1 MCVCDTCATVAR
13 RGTSANFHNSAGG
26 ISQRSSIFLF
36 FFLTIFPPT
45 KMLGSFSFV
54 SDISGATAA
63 QDNTHTHRYGIDH
76 LPSLPPPCIYIHI
89 SKAVLFTHR
98 KVHQRATAPTPQE
111 SIKTMEGGN
120 EFFFSFLWG
129 GSLFFVCREIVCG
142 WGRER
147 KGQKV

>member
-1 MCVCDTCATVAR
+1 MIRAR
-13 RGTSANFHNSAGG
+13 QLLAAVPRP
-26 ISQRSSIFLF
+26 ISTTPQGESLNARQFSSSSFLLYSPNKNVGF
-36 FFLTIFPPT
+36 FFFCVRHLRSNSSTR
-45 KMLGSFSFV
+45 
-54 SDISGATAA
+54 
-63 QDNTHTHRYGIDH
+63 QHTHTQVRYRP
-76 LPSLPPPCIYIHI
+76 PSLPAPCIYIHI

>member
-1 MCVCDTCATVAR
+1 
-13 RGTSANFHNSAGG
+13 
-26 ISQRSSIFLF
+26 
-36 FFLTIFPPT
+36 
-45 KMLGSFSFV
+45 MLGSFSFV